1 MVNGIKGVKIFTM
14 HLRKTLLLS
23 GIYATFFIAC
33 KKSADDKIAENPPD
47 DETCVQSEGA
57 GSGKIVEG
65 RYIISFN
72 NTIQSRGVSAS
83 RIHDISADVL
93 KRNNINTSL
102 LRESFAGEPGGFIAM
117 LSVNEAA
124 RIKTDPS
131 IAIVEQDRIIS
142 LATCFTVVEPRL
154 ITWNIN
160 RVGYGDGR
168 GKTAWII
175 DAGIDFQHPDLNVD
189 TVRSRSFLPGNPSAD
204 DKNGHGTHV
213 AGIIGAKNNTFGTL
227 GVASGANL
235 ISLRVLDENGNGLL
249 SYIVQALAYINANA
263 AAGDVVNMSVG
274 SDEGIS
280 AILDQQVIN
289 TANRGILIAIAAG
302 NDHDLAN
309 KYSPGRAN
317 GTNIF
322 TVSAIDSTDKFASFS
337 NYGNDV
343 VDYAV
348 PGVRILSAYL
358 DNRYAYMSGTSMAA
372 PHMAGLLLLKGRNIT
387 TSGFAKNDPDG
398 TADPIAHY

>member
-1 MVNGIKGVKIFTM
+1 MVLRRNNFVAM
-14 HLRKTLLLS
+14 HLRKIILVS
-23 GIYATFFIAC
+23 GICATFLMAC
-33 KKSADDKIAENPPD
+33 QKSSVDKIADDPPD
-47 DETCVQSEGA
+47 DNICVQTAGA
-57 GSGKIVEG
+57 KSGDIVEG

-72 NTIQSRGVSAS
+72 NTIQSRSMNAA

-93 KRNNINTSL
+93 ERNNISPSL
-102 LRESFAGEPGGFIAM
+102 LKQSFAGEPGGFIAE
-117 LSVNEAA
+117 LSAAEAA
-124 RIKTDPS
+124 KIKADPS
-131 IAIVEQDRIIS
+131 VAIVEQDRIVS

-175 DAGIDFQHPDLNVD
+175 DTGIDFQHPDLNVD
-189 TVRSRSFLPGNPSAD
+189 TIRSRSFLPGVPSAD
-204 DKNGHGTHV
+204 DQNGHGTHV
-213 AGIIGAKNNTFGTL
+213 GGVIGAKNNSFGTL

-235 ISLRVLDENGNGLL
+235 VSLRVLDGNGTGLL
-249 SYIVQALAYINANA
+249 SYIVQALAYINVNA
-263 AAGDVVNMSVG
+263 AAGDVVNMSLG
-274 SDEGIS
+274 DDDGIS
-280 AILDQQVIN
+280 ASLDQQVIN
-289 TANRGILIAIAAG
+289 TSNRGILIAIASG

-317 GTNIF
+317 GANIF
-322 TVSAIDSTDKFASFS
+322 TVSAIDSLDNFASFS

-343 VDYAV
+343 IDYAV

-372 PHMAGLLLLKGRNIT
+372 PHMAGLLLLKGRNIV

-398 TADPIAHY
+398 TADPIAHF